1 MKPKRI
7 ATWIPYLIALCAVF
21 GFATVLHGTESAA
34 PGPPQA
40 GVAADPASKAESM
53 SSLEDVVFERING
66 KERITFVVS
75 KLTAYNVARES
86 AEILAVKL
94 ENVSVPPDKLKK
106 LDDVALLSVDR
117 IAATQETVDGKTWAY
132 FKISMKEMVPYV
144 VKDEGNKVYVDIDV
158 SAVAEKKQAPPEG
171 KAAVAMAENVEKAY
185 APVKNSPKTTV
196 AGERQYTGQKLTVD
210 FQEANIKNVFRLIA
224 EASGLN
230 IVSGDDV
237 KGTVTMQLR
246 EVPWDQ
252 ALETIMDALGLGMK
266 RAGNVITVLPV
277 DRIKKAEEQRLK
289 EAVSRG
295 KLPQISIEAQIIEAN
310 ETFIRKLGVQWGAGV
325 AGAWNSSTIGALGG
339 SAGYAPTPTSLPNT
353 VGTYLTNPP
362 YPTGTG
368 VGVTNSSLAVN
379 FPYLFSGVPP
389 FGVIAGSS
397 KYILDVQLHALESTN
412 EGKII
417 SSPKVTTLDGVKA
430 TIMQGEEIPY
440 VIESVSGGVVTR
452 TVQFKEAVL
461 KLDVK
466 PSVTPEGKIA
476 MEVKANNDFADYT
489 RQVLGNPP
497 INKEEVDSTVVVK
510 DGDTLVIGG
519 IRKVNEQKQ
528 VGGVPWF
535 MNIPFLG
542 WMFKAEDINNQKKEI
557 LIFVTPKILKDTE
570 SLAKN

>member
-7 ATWIPYLIALCAVF
+7 PNWIPYLIALCTVF
-21 GFATVLHGTESAA
+21 GFATVLYGTESAS
-34 PGPPQA
+34 PVQPQ
-40 GVAADPASKAESM
+40 GLST
-53 SSLEDVVFERING
+53 LEDVIFERLEG

-75 KLTAYNVARES
+75 KLTGYNVARES
-86 AEILAVKL
+86 AETLAVKL
-94 ENVSVPPDKLKK
+94 ENVQVPPDKIKK
-106 LDDVALLSVDR
+106 LNDVTLRSVDR
-117 IAATQETVDGKTWAY
+117 IVATYETVDGRTWAY
-132 FKISMKEMVPYV
+132 FKINMREMAPYV
-144 VKDEGNKVYVDIDV
+144 VKDEANKVFVDIDV
-158 SAVAEKKQAPPEG
+158 SALAQKNPAEERRDVAK
-171 KAAVAMAENVEKAY
+171 AENVEKAY
-185 APVKNSPKTTV
+185 APAKNGSRTTV
-196 AGERQYTGQKLTVD
+196 AGERQYTGQTLTVD
-210 FQEANIKNVFRLIA
+210 FQDANIKNVFRLIA

-252 ALETIMDALGLGMK
+252 ALETIMDAHGLGMK
-266 RAGNVITVLPV
+266 RTGNVITVLSADKV
-277 DRIKKAEEQRLK
+277 KKAEEMRLK

-295 KLPQISIEAQIIEAN
+295 KLPQISIEAQIVEAN
-310 ETFIRKLGVQWGAGV
+310 EAFIRKLGVQWGAG
-325 AGAWNSSTIGALGG
+325 ALGSWNSSSVGALGG

-353 VGTYLTNPP
+353 INTYLSNPP
-362 YPTGTG
+362 YSAGSG

-379 FPYLFSGVPP
+379 FPFIFSGVPT

-397 KYILDVQLHALESTN
+397 KYILDVQLHALESTT
-412 EGKII
+412 EGRII
-417 SSPKVTTLDGVKA
+417 SSPKVTTLDGIKA
-430 TIMQGEEIPY
+430 TIKQGEEIPY

-519 IRKVNEQKQ
+519 IRKLNEQKT
-528 VGGVPWF
+528 VAGVPWF

-542 WMFKAEDINNQKKEI
+542 WLFKAEDINNTKREI
-557 LIFVTPKILKDTE
+557 LIFVTPKILRE
-570 SLAKN
+570 AEGLAKN

>member
-7 ATWIPYLIALCAVF
+7 PNWIPYLIALCTVF
-21 GFATVLHGTESAA
+21 GFATVLYGTESAS
-34 PGPPQA
+34 PVQPQ
-40 GVAADPASKAESM
+40 GLST
-53 SSLEDVVFERING
+53 LEDVIFERLEG

-75 KLTAYNVARES
+75 KLTGYNVARES
-86 AEILAVKL
+86 AETLAVKL
-94 ENVSVPPDKLKK
+94 ENVQVPPDKIKK
-106 LDDVALLSVDR
+106 LNDVTLRSVDR
-117 IAATQETVDGKTWAY
+117 IVATYETVDGRTWAY
-132 FKISMKEMVPYV
+132 FKINMREMAPYV
-144 VKDEGNKVYVDIDV
+144 VKDEANKVFVDIDV
-158 SAVAEKKQAPPEG
+158 SALAQKNPAEERRDVAK
-171 KAAVAMAENVEKAY
+171 AENVEKAY
-185 APVKNSPKTTV
+185 APAKNGSRTTV

-210 FQEANIKNVFRLIA
+210 FQDANIKNVFRLIA

-252 ALETIMDALGLGMK
+252 ALETIMDAHGLGMK
-266 RAGNVITVLPV
+266 RTGNVITVLSADKV
-277 DRIKKAEEQRLK
+277 KKAEEMRLK

-295 KLPQISIEAQIIEAN
+295 KLPQISIEAQIVEAN
-310 ETFIRKLGVQWGAGV
+310 EAFIRKLGVQWGAG
-325 AGAWNSSTIGALGG
+325 ALGSWNSSSVGALGG

-353 VGTYLTNPP
+353 INTYLSNPP
-362 YPTGTG
+362 YSAGSG

-379 FPYLFSGVPP
+379 FPFIFSGVPT

-397 KYILDVQLHALESTN
+397 KYILDVQLHALESTT
-412 EGKII
+412 EGRII
-417 SSPKVTTLDGVKA
+417 SSPKVTTLDGIKA
-430 TIMQGEEIPY
+430 TIKQGEEIPY

-519 IRKVNEQKQ
+519 IRKLNEQKT
-528 VGGVPWF
+528 VAGVPWF

-542 WMFKAEDINNQKKEI
+542 WLFKAEDINNTKREI
-557 LIFVTPKILKDTE
+557 LIFVTPKILRE
-570 SLAKN
+570 AEGLAKN

>member
-7 ATWIPYLIALCAVF
+7 PNWIPYLIALCTVF
-21 GFATVLHGTESAA
+21 GFATVLYGTESAS
-34 PGPPQA
+34 PVQPQ
-40 GVAADPASKAESM
+40 GLST
-53 SSLEDVVFERING
+53 LEDVIFERLEG

-75 KLTAYNVARES
+75 KLTGYNVARES
-86 AEILAVKL
+86 AETLAVKL
-94 ENVSVPPDKLKK
+94 ENVQVPPDKIKK
-106 LDDVALLSVDR
+106 LNDVTLRSVDR
-117 IAATQETVDGKTWAY
+117 IVATYETVDGRTWAY
-132 FKISMKEMVPYV
+132 FKINLREMAPYV
-144 VKDEGNKVYVDIDV
+144 VKDEANKVFVDIDV
-158 SAVAEKKQAPPEG
+158 SALAQKNPAEERRDVAK
-171 KAAVAMAENVEKAY
+171 AENVEKAY
-185 APVKNSPKTTV
+185 APAKNGSRTTV
-196 AGERQYTGQKLTVD
+196 AGERQYTGQTLTVD
-210 FQEANIKNVFRLIA
+210 FQDANIKNVFRLIA

-252 ALETIMDALGLGMK
+252 ALETIMDAHGLGMK
-266 RAGNVITVLPV
+266 RTGNVITVLSADKV
-277 DRIKKAEEQRLK
+277 KKAEEMRLK

-295 KLPQISIEAQIIEAN
+295 KLPQISIEAQIVEAN
-310 ETFIRKLGVQWGAGV
+310 EAFIRKLGVQWGAG
-325 AGAWNSSTIGALGG
+325 ALGSWNSSSVGALGG

-353 VGTYLTNPP
+353 INTYLSNPP
-362 YPTGTG
+362 YSAGSG

-379 FPYLFSGVPP
+379 FPFIFSGVPT

-397 KYILDVQLHALESTN
+397 KYILDVQLHALESTT
-412 EGKII
+412 EGRII
-417 SSPKVTTLDGVKA
+417 SSPKVTTLDGIKA
-430 TIMQGEEIPY
+430 TIKQGEEIPY

-519 IRKVNEQKQ
+519 IRKLNEQKT
-528 VGGVPWF
+528 VAGVPWF

-542 WMFKAEDINNQKKEI
+542 WLFKAEDINNTKREI
-557 LIFVTPKILKDTE
+557 LIFVTPKILRE
-570 SLAKN
+570 AEGLAKN

>member
-7 ATWIPYLIALCAVF
+7 PNWIPYLIALCTVF
-21 GFATVLHGTESAA
+21 GFATVLYGTESAS
-34 PGPPQA
+34 PGPPQEGA
-40 GVAADPASKAESM
+40 VANPAKTESL
-53 SSLEDVVFERING
+53 SSLEDVIFERLEG

-75 KLTAYNVARES
+75 KLTGYNVARES
-86 AEILAVKL
+86 AETLAVKL
-94 ENVSVPPDKLKK
+94 ENVQVPPDKIKK
-106 LDDVALLSVDR
+106 LDDVTLKSVDR
-117 IAATQETVDGKTWAY
+117 IVATHETVDGRTWAY
-132 FKISMKEMVPYV
+132 FKINMREMMPYV
-144 VKDEGNKVYVDIDV
+144 VKDAANKVFVDIDV
-158 SAVAEKKQAPPEG
+158 SAMAEKKPVTAEVRRDVE
-171 KAAVAMAENVEKAY
+171 KADNVEKAY
-185 APVKNSPKTTV
+185 APAKNGTRTTV

-210 FQEANIKNVFRLIA
+210 FQDANIKNVFRLIA

-252 ALETIMDALGLGMK
+252 ALETIMDAHALGMK
-266 RAGNVITVLPV
+266 RTGNVIIVLPA
-277 DRIKKAEEQRLK
+277 DKIRKAEEQRLK

-295 KLPQISIEAQIIEAN
+295 KLPQISIDAQFVEAN
-310 ETFIRKLGVQWGAGV
+310 EGFIRKLGVQWGAGAV
-325 AGAWNSSTIGALGG
+325 GSWNSSTVGALGG

-353 VGTYLTNPP
+353 IGTYLTNPP
-362 YPTGTG
+362 YAAGTG

-379 FPYLFSGVPP
+379 FPSLFSGVPT
-389 FGVIAGSS
+389 FGLIAGSS
-397 KYILDVQLHALESTN
+397 KYILDVQLHALESTSQ
-412 EGKII
+412 GKII

-430 TIMQGEEIPY
+430 TIKQGEEIPY

-466 PSVTPEGKIA
+466 PSVTPEGKIS
-476 MEVKANNDFADYT
+476 MEVKATNDFADYT

-497 INKEEVDSTVVVK
+497 INKSEVDSTVVVK

-519 IRKVNEQKQ
+519 IRKISEEKI

-535 MNIPFLG
+535 MQLPFLG
-542 WMFKAEDINNQKKEI
+542 WLFKAEDINNSKKEI
-557 LIFVTPKILKDTE
+557 LIFITPRILRDAE
-570 SLAKN
+570 GLAKN

>member
-7 ATWIPYLIALCAVF
+7 PNWIPYLIALCTVF
-21 GFATVLHGTESAA
+21 GFATVLYGTESAS
-34 PGPPQA
+34 PVQPQ
-40 GVAADPASKAESM
+40 GLST
-53 SSLEDVVFERING
+53 LEDVIFERLEG

-75 KLTAYNVARES
+75 KLTGYNVARES
-86 AEILAVKL
+86 AETLAVKL
-94 ENVSVPPDKLKK
+94 ENVQVPPDKIKK
-106 LDDVALLSVDR
+106 LNDVTLRSVDR
-117 IAATQETVDGKTWAY
+117 IVATYETVDGRTWAY
-132 FKISMKEMVPYV
+132 FKINLREMAPYV
-144 VKDEGNKVYVDIDV
+144 VKDEANKVFVDIDV
-158 SAVAEKKQAPPEG
+158 SALAQKNPAEERRDVAK
-171 KAAVAMAENVEKAY
+171 AENVEKAY
-185 APVKNSPKTTV
+185 APAKNGSRTTV

-210 FQEANIKNVFRLIA
+210 FQDANIKNVFRLIA

-252 ALETIMDALGLGMK
+252 ALETIMDAHGLGMK
-266 RAGNVITVLPV
+266 RTGNVITVLSADKV
-277 DRIKKAEEQRLK
+277 KKAEEMRLK

-295 KLPQISIEAQIIEAN
+295 KLPQISIEAQIVEAN
-310 ETFIRKLGVQWGAGV
+310 EAFIRKLGVQWGAG
-325 AGAWNSSTIGALGG
+325 ALGSWNSSSVGALGG

-353 VGTYLTNPP
+353 INTYLSNPP
-362 YPTGTG
+362 YSAGSG

-379 FPYLFSGVPP
+379 FPFIFSGVPT

-397 KYILDVQLHALESTN
+397 KYILDVQLHALESTT
-412 EGKII
+412 EGRII
-417 SSPKVTTLDGVKA
+417 SSPKVTTLDGIKA
-430 TIMQGEEIPY
+430 TIKQGEEIPY

-519 IRKVNEQKQ
+519 IRKLNEQKT
-528 VGGVPWF
+528 VAGVPWF

-542 WMFKAEDINNQKKEI
+542 WLFKAEDINNTKREI
-557 LIFVTPKILKDTE
+557 LIFVTPKILRE
-570 SLAKN
+570 AEGLAKN

>member
-21 GFATVLHGTESAA
+21 GFATVLHGTESAS
-34 PGPPQA
+34 PGSPRES
-40 GVAADPASKAESM
+40 AAVDPASKAESM
-53 SSLEDVVFERING
+53 GSLEDVVFERING
-66 KERITFVVS
+66 KERIIFVVS
-75 KLTAYNVARES
+75 KLSAYSVARES

-94 ENVSVPPDKLKK
+94 ENVTVPPDKLKK

-117 IAATQETVDGKTWAY
+117 IAATRETVDGKPWAY

-144 VKDEGNKVYVDIDV
+144 VKDEDNKVYVDIDV
-158 SAVAEKKQAPPEG
+158 SAVAEKKQVPPEE
-171 KAAVAMAENVEKAY
+171 KAAVVTAGSVEKAD
-185 APVKNSPKTTV
+185 APVKNTPKTTA
-196 AGERQYTGQKLTVD
+196 AGERQYTGKKLTVD

-230 IVSGDDV
+230 IASGDDV

-252 ALETIMDALGLGMK
+252 ALETIMDAHSLGMK
-266 RAGNVITVLPV
+266 RSGNVITVLPV

-295 KLPQISIEAQIIEAN
+295 KLPQISIEAQIVEAS
-310 ETFIRKLGVQWGAGV
+310 ESFVRKLGVQWGAGA
-325 AGAWNSSTIGALGG
+325 AGSWNSSTVGALGG

-362 YPTGTG
+362 YPTGSG

-379 FPYLFSGVPP
+379 FPSLFSGVPT

-397 KYILDVQLHALESTN
+397 KYIVDVQLHALESTN
-412 EGKII
+412 EVKII
-417 SSPKVTTLDGVKA
+417 SSPKVTTLDGIKA
-430 TIMQGEEIPY
+430 TIKQGEEIPY

-466 PSVTPEGKIA
+466 PSVTPEGKISL
-476 MEVKANNDFADYT
+476 EVKANNDYANYS
-489 RQVLGNPP
+489 RAVLGNPP
-497 INKEEVDSTVVVK
+497 INKQEVDSTVVVK

-519 IRKVNEQKQ
+519 IRKIDEEKY
-528 VGGVPWF
+528 VGGIPWF

-542 WMFKAEDINNQKKEI
+542 WMFKAEDINNQKREI
-557 LIFVTPKILKDTE
+557 LIFVTPKILKE
-570 SLAKN
+570 AEGLARN

>member
-7 ATWIPYLIALCAVF
+7 PNWIPYLIALCTVF
-21 GFATVLHGTESAA
+21 GFATVLYGTESAS
-34 PGPPQA
+34 PVQPQ
-40 GVAADPASKAESM
+40 GLST
-53 SSLEDVVFERING
+53 LEDVIFERLEG

-75 KLTAYNVARES
+75 KLTGYNVARES
-86 AEILAVKL
+86 AETLAVKL
-94 ENVSVPPDKLKK
+94 ENVQVPPDKIKK
-106 LDDVALLSVDR
+106 LNDVTLRSVDR
-117 IAATQETVDGKTWAY
+117 IVATYETVDGRTWAY
-132 FKISMKEMVPYV
+132 FKINLREMAPYV
-144 VKDEGNKVYVDIDV
+144 VKDEANKVFVDIDV
-158 SAVAEKKQAPPEG
+158 SALAQKNPAEERRDVAK
-171 KAAVAMAENVEKAY
+171 AENVEKAY
-185 APVKNSPKTTV
+185 APAKNGSRTTV

-210 FQEANIKNVFRLIA
+210 FQDANIKNVFRLIA

-252 ALETIMDALGLGMK
+252 ALETIMDAHGLGMK
-266 RAGNVITVLPV
+266 RTGNVITVLSADKV
-277 DRIKKAEEQRLK
+277 KKAEEMRLK

-295 KLPQISIEAQIIEAN
+295 KLPQISIEAQIVEAN
-310 ETFIRKLGVQWGAGV
+310 EAFIRKLGVQWGAG
-325 AGAWNSSTIGALGG
+325 ALGSWNSSSVGALGG
-339 SAGYAPTPTSLPNT
+339 STGYAPTPTSLPNT
-353 VGTYLTNPP
+353 INTYLSNPP
-362 YPTGTG
+362 YSAGSG

-379 FPYLFSGVPP
+379 FPFIFSGVPT

-397 KYILDVQLHALESTN
+397 KYILDVQLHALESTT
-412 EGKII
+412 EGRII
-417 SSPKVTTLDGVKA
+417 SSPKVTTLDGIKA
-430 TIMQGEEIPY
+430 TIKQGEEIPY

-519 IRKVNEQKQ
+519 IRKLNEQKT
-528 VGGVPWF
+528 VAGVPWF

-542 WMFKAEDINNQKKEI
+542 WLFKAEDINNTKREI
-557 LIFVTPKILKDTE
+557 LIFVTPKILRE
-570 SLAKN
+570 AEGLAKN

>member
-1 MKPKRI
+1 MKRKKRT
-7 ATWIPYLIALCAVF
+7 TWIPFWIALCAVF
-21 GFATVLHGTESAA
+21 GFATVLHGTEGASPGSPSPAVTAA
-34 PGPPQA
+34 G
-40 GVAADPASKAESM
+40 PASKTGGLN
-53 SSLEDVVFERING
+53 SLEDVVFERING

-94 ENVSVPPDKLKK
+94 ENVSVPPDKLRK
-106 LDDVALLSVDR
+106 LDEPALQSVGR
-117 IAATQETVDGKTWAY
+117 ITAVQEIVDGKPWAY
-132 FKISMKEMVPYV
+132 FKISMREMLPYV
-144 VKDEGNKVYVDIDV
+144 VKDEANRVYVDIDV
-158 SAVAEKKQAPPEG
+158 SALAEKKTSP
-171 KAAVAMAENVEKAY
+171 AESRDAFASAHVEKAY
-185 APVKNSPKTTV
+185 APAKNTAITTV

-230 IVSGDDV
+230 IVAGDDV

-252 ALETIMDALGLGMK
+252 ALETIMDAHGLGMK

-277 DRIKKAEEQRLK
+277 ERIKKAEEQRLK

-295 KLPQISIEAQIIEAN
+295 KLPQISIEAQIVEAS
-310 ETFIRKLGVQWGAGV
+310 ETFIRKLGVQWGAGA
-325 AGAWNSSTIGALGG
+325 AGAWNSSTVGALGG

-353 VGTYLTNPP
+353 IGTYLTNPP
-362 YPTGTG
+362 YSTGTG
-368 VGVTNSSLAVN
+368 IGVTNSSLAVN
-379 FPYLFSGVPP
+379 FPFLFSGVPT

-430 TIMQGEEIPY
+430 TIKQGEEIPY

-466 PSVTPEGKIA
+466 PAVTPEGKISL
-476 MEVKANNDFADYT
+476 EVKANNDFADYT

-497 INKEEVDSTVVVK
+497 INKEEVDSTVVVR

-528 VGGVPWF
+528 LGGVPWF
-535 MNIPFLG
+535 MHIPFLG
-542 WMFKAEDINNQKKEI
+542 WMFKAEDINNSKKEI
-557 LIFVTPKILKDTE
+557 LIFVTPKILRE
-570 SLAKN
+570 AEGLARK